1 MTRQKWGINHST
13 PVTDSKAR
21 RKALVE
27 EYRRSGADAGVY
39 RFVNTRA
46 GKALLGST
54 LNLLSMRGKLD
65 FARATRSPSA
75 LDRRLHADA
84 LAFGI
89 DSIEL
94 EVLEVLEPRADQTP
108 TQVRADLEALE
119 ALWRERFDAAE
130 LY

>member
-1 MTRQKWGINHST
+1 M
-13 PVTDSKAR
+13 TDSKAR
-21 RKALVE
+21 RKQLVE
-27 EYRRSGADAGVY
+27 EYRQSGPAAGVY

-54 LNLLSMRGKLD
+54 LNLGSMRGKLD
-65 FARATRSPSA
+65 FARATQSPSA

-84 LAFGI
+84 RQYGM

-94 EVLEVLEPRADQTP
+94 EVLEVLEPQADQTP
-108 TQVRADLEALE
+108 AQVRADLESLE
-119 ALWRERFDAAE
+119 ALWRERFQPSE

>member
-1 MTRQKWGINHST
+1 
-13 PVTDSKAR
+13 VTDSKAR
-21 RKALVE
+21 RKELVE
-27 EYRRSGADAGVY
+27 EYQRSGPEAGVY
-39 RFVNTRA
+39 RFVNARA

-54 LNLLSMRGKLD
+54 LNLGSMRGKLD

-84 LAFGI
+84 REFGI

-108 TQVRADLEALE
+108 AQVRADLEALE
-119 ALWRERFDAAE
+119 SLWRERFNAAE